1 MRCGY
6 ARYLLSVG
14 CALLVTTL
22 ARSASA
28 QEVNCDPG
36 DQEVRHLAFS
46 GNTAFTD
53 ADLSRV
59 IVTTPSPFARTTL
72 HLPLAVRR
80 CLDRNELPK
89 DRARLVIYY
98 RRRGFADATVD
109 TTVSTVGKDAVDV
122 KFTIHEGLPT
132 TLATLTIEGMDSVAN
147 RAAITRGLPIRVG
160 ARFDRINLE
169 ATRDTIGRRLR
180 NSGYP
185 RASVSNIF
193 EIDDQN
199 RLAYDTITASP
210 GPFTRIGKIDLTIQP
225 FEGKEQQIP
234 DAVVRR
240 LIGIESGRVYREDD
254 LLDAQ
259 RTLYRTEAYQH
270 VSLLPD
276 TAMGRTDST
285 IDIRVVLAENT
296 TRSARLGAGY
306 GTLDCFR
313 LTGEL
318 SNYNFLH
325 SARRLDLTTRLS
337 KIGIG
342 DPLSG
347 AKALCPQAQND
358 PFSRKVNYYLGAT
371 LRQPAFPGLRALPT
385 ITVFSERIS
394 EYNAY
399 LRTTTIGG
407 VASLDIRRWG
417 TVPVTVAYSMDLGR
431 TEAQPALFCAVFNL
445 CAAEDRRRVQ
455 QTQRLAVLSA
465 VVSRDRT
472 NSIIAPSRGYQ
483 WRVEAR
489 HASRFILSDTALQF
503 NKVVGERS
511 HYWGVGN
518 SSVLAFRVRGGA
530 VVGRTFGNTTGF
542 VPAQERLYAGGPTTV
557 RGFSQNEL
565 GSSIYIANDADF
577 ALVLPGTSHL
587 ADTVFRVADSVHSF
601 RRSVPVGGNSM
612 IVTNLEL
619 RLPSPF
625 LAEVLQWTVFAD
637 GGDVWNRGQNNTFQN
652 FSFKVTPGIQLTAFS
667 PVGPVRIVVGYNPY
681 RRPAGPLY
689 FEVPNGSTDTS
700 RPAAGSLPCVSP
712 GNIIPVHLVKKNED
726 DEGVLTQED
735 LRCPATFVPSSLG
748 SFRSRLTFGL
758 AIGQAF

>member
-6 ARYLLSVG
+6 ARFLLSLG
-14 CALLVTTL
+14 CAILGTTL
-22 ARSASA
+22 ARPASA

-36 DQEVRHLAFS
+36 DQEVRHLSFE
-46 GNTAFTD
+46 GNKAFTD
-53 ADLSRV
+53 ADLSKI
-59 IVTTPSPFARTTL
+59 IVTTASPFARTAL
-72 HLPLAVRR
+72 HLPLTVRR

-98 RRRGFADATVD
+98 RRRGFPDATVD
-109 TTVSTVGKDAVDV
+109 TAITSVGKTAVDV

-132 TLATLTIEGMDSVAN
+132 KLAALTIEGLDSVSN
-147 RAAITRGLPIRVG
+147 RTAVVRGLPIKVG

-199 RLAYDTITASP
+199 RLAYDTITISP
-210 GPFTRIGKIDLTIQP
+210 GPFTRIGRIELSITP
-225 FEGKEQQIP
+225 FEKKSQQIP

-240 LIGIESGRVYREDD
+240 LIGIDSGTVYREDQ

-276 TAMGRTDST
+276 TAMGPNDST
-285 IDIRVVLAENT
+285 IDIHVTLAENT

-318 SNYNFLH
+318 SNYNFLN
-325 SARRLDLTTRLS
+325 SARRLDITTRLS

-342 DPLSG
+342 DPLGG

-371 LRQPAFPGLRALPT
+371 LRQPVFPGLRALPT
-385 ITVFSERIS
+385 ITVFSERVS

-407 VASLDIRRWG
+407 VASLDVRRWP
-417 TVPVTVAYSMDLGR
+417 TTPVTLAYSMDLGR
-431 TEAQPALFCAVFNL
+431 TEAQPALFCAVFNF

-455 QTQRLAVLSA
+455 ETQRLAVLSA

-472 NSIIAPSRGYQ
+472 NSIIAPTRGYQ

-503 NKVVGERS
+503 NKIVGERS
-511 HYWGVGN
+511 HYWGIGN
-518 SSVLAFRVRGGA
+518 SSVIAFRVRSGA
-530 VVGRTFGNTTGF
+530 VFGRSFGNITGF
-542 VPAQERLYAGGPTTV
+542 IPPQERLYAGGPTTV

-565 GSSIYIANDADF
+565 GSSIYIANAEDF
-577 ALVLPGTSHL
+577 NIVMPSAS
-587 ADTVFRVADSVHSF
+587 DTVFRVANTVHSF
-601 RRSVPVGGNSM
+601 RRTVPVGGNTM
-612 IVTNLEL
+612 IVSNLEL

-625 LAEVLQWTVFAD
+625 LPDVLQWTIFAD
-637 GGDVWNRGQNNTFQN
+637 GGDVWNRGTTAFEN
-652 FSFKVTPGIQLTAFS
+652 FSFKVTPGIQVTAFS

-681 RRPAGPLY
+681 RRPDGPLY
-689 FEVPNGSTDTS
+689 FEVPNGATGAAANL
-700 RPAAGSLPCVSP
+700 AAGSLPCVSP
-712 GNIIPVHLVKKNED
+712 GNLLPVHSVVDPNDPLVTHLVQS
-726 DEGVLTQED
+726 EGQ
-735 LRCPATFVPSSLG
+735 CPASFVPSAG

>member
-1 MRCGY
+1 MR
-6 ARYLLSVG
+6 RL
-14 CALLVTTL
+14 
-22 ARSASA
+22 
-28 QEVNCDPG
+28 E
-36 DQEVRHLAFS
+36 FS
-46 GNTAFTD
+46 GNKAFTD
-53 ADLSRV
+53 AELSRI
-59 IVTTPSPFARTTL
+59 IVTTASPFARTML
-72 HLPLAVRR
+72 HLPLTIRR

-98 RRRGFADATVD
+98 RRRGFPDATVD
-109 TTVSTVGKDAVDV
+109 TAVRASGKNAVDV
-122 KFTIHEGLPT
+122 SFVIHEGIPT
-132 TLATLTIEGMDSVAN
+132 KLASLVIEGLDSVRN
-147 RAAITRGLPIRVG
+147 RSAIVQGLPIRAG
-160 ARFDRINLE
+160 ARFDRINVE
-169 ATRDTIGRRLR
+169 AARDTVGRRLR

-185 RASVSNIF
+185 RAVVNNTYDL
-193 EIDDQN
+193 DDQG
-199 RLAYDTITASP
+199 RLAYDSISVVP
-210 GPFTRIGKIDLTIQP
+210 GPFTRIGRVNLNVVP
-225 FEGKEQQIP
+225 FEGKQQQISN
-234 DAVVRR
+234 AVVRR
-240 LIGIESGRVYREDD
+240 LIGLDSGRVYREDE

-276 TAMGRTDST
+276 STAGPNDST
-285 IDIRVVLAENT
+285 VDINVVLAENT

-318 SNYNFLH
+318 SNYNFLS
-325 SARRLDLTTRLS
+325 SARRLDLTTRVS

-358 PFSRKVNYYLGAT
+358 PFSRKINYYLGAT

-385 ITVFSERIS
+385 VTVFSERVS

-407 VASLDIRRWG
+407 VASLDIRRWP
-417 TVPVTVAYSMDLGR
+417 TVPVTFAYSLDLGR

-472 NSIIAPSRGYQ
+472 NSIISPSRGYQ

-489 HASRFILSDTALQF
+489 HASPAILSDTALQF
-503 NKVVGERS
+503 NKIVGERS
-511 HYWGVGN
+511 HYWGIG
-518 SSVLAFRVRGGA
+518 SGTVLALRVRGGA
-530 VVGRTFGNTTGF
+530 VFGRSFGTTTGF
-542 VPAQERLYAGGPTTV
+542 IPPQERLFAGGPTTV

-565 GSSIYIANDADF
+565 GSSIYIAQAF
-577 ALVLPGTSHL
+577 TVVFPEASHL
-587 ADTVFRVADSVHSF
+587 ADTLFRVADSVHDF
-601 RRSVPVGGNSM
+601 RRTVPVGGNSM
-612 IVTNLEL
+612 IVGNLEL
-619 RLPSPF
+619 RMPSPF
-625 LAEVLQWTVFAD
+625 LPELLQWTVFTD
-637 GGDVWNRGQNNTFQN
+637 GGDVWNRGQSASFQN

-667 PVGPVRIVVGYNPY
+667 PVGPVRIVIGYNPY

-689 FEVPNGSTDTS
+689 YEVPNGVTGDETS
-700 RPAAGSLPCVSP
+700 PAPGTLPCVSP
-712 GNIIPVHLVKKNED
+712 GNLLPVRLVN
-726 DEGVLTQED
+726 GILTQSEG
-735 LRCPATFVPSSLG
+735 RCPATFTPRSSN
-748 SFRSRLTFGL
+748 SIRSRLTFGL